1 MIVLERGC
9 ICEIQMH
16 PHIVYTFN
24 ISQRDAIFQEVQEN
38 EISE

>member
-16 PHIVYTFN
+16 HHIVYAYN
-24 ISQRDAIFQEVQEN
+24 ISLIDSAFQEVKKS